1 MARPRP
7 MSPRCPRC
15 NAPITLVSGQVLYTC
30 GYCDASIDTQG
41 EKAPLP
47 HYEPAV
53 TGSNQN
59 VAFLVAGIG
68 VALFVAGAAVFL
80 SFGPDEGPIPGP
92 LPTPGPVPS
101 PVVVA
106 PPPAVVAQKS
116 KFQWDSSGLPM
127 VVDLNGDGTDD
138 IVGRIRRLVPNTGGM
153 DIRTKAAAFDGKSL
167 ELLWEVDLEGQPS
180 ELHSTVLFAH
190 QGGRVVMSTPDAV
203 LLLEPATGKPLG
215 KVALSDKPK
224 RLCVP
229 EGDTE
234 SVWVEVSDER
244 HLLLNTATTA
254 ARPAT
259 QPPPSCVVRKWNMRE
274 DCYITV
280 ARKSPVPCVSARHLP
295 AVPGFRAE
303 NVYKWRGLEVV
314 TGERNPGSRMPM
326 AAVFEPGAKAPLW
339 VDGVGDMDPKNVKE
353 SVVDAVSFSDD
364 ALFMVYGLKQGGEQ
378 LVRRDLRTG
387 RVIWDVPVPNSAS
400 GSGTSEFKQH
410 GGRVYVPHWVWLD
423 VFDAKTGNLVGTLG
437 AW

>member
-1 MARPRP
+1 MARARP
-7 MSPRCPRC
+7 TSPRCPSC
-15 NAPITLVSGQVLYTC
+15 NAPFALTEGQALYTC
-30 GYCDASIDTQG
+30 GYCNASIDTRG
-41 EKAPLP
+41 TTAPLP
-47 HYEPAV
+47 HYEPVAA
-53 TGSNQN
+53 GSNQTG
-59 VAFLVAGIG
+59 VFLVVGIV
-68 VALFVAGAAVFL
+68 VALFIAGAAAFL
-80 SFGPDEGPIPGP
+80 SFDSSEAPP
-92 LPTPGPVPS
+92 PVGGTAS
-101 PVVVA
+101 PRVVA
-106 PPPAVVAQKS
+106 PPPVVAQKS
-116 KFQWDSSGLPM
+116 KFQWDSTGLPM

-167 ELLWEVDLEGQPS
+167 ALLWELELEGELS

-190 QGGRVVMSTPDAV
+190 QGGRVVVSTPDSV
-203 LLLEPATGKPLG
+203 MLLEPETGKQLG

-229 EGDTE
+229 EGDAE
-234 SVWVEVSDER
+234 SVWVEVADAR
-244 HLLLNTATTA
+244 NLLLNTATTA
-254 ARPAT
+254 ARPAIE
-259 QPPPSCVVRKWNMRE
+259 PPPSCVVRKWNSRE
-274 DCYITV
+274 DCFITT
-280 ARKSPVPCVSARHLP
+280 ARKSPVPCVNPRGLP

-303 NVYKWRGLEVV
+303 NVYKWQGLDVV
-314 TGERNPGSRMPM
+314 MGERSPGSRMPM

-339 VDGVGDMDPKNVKE
+339 AHGVGDMDPKNVKE
-353 SVVDAVSFSDD
+353 SVVDTLSFSED

-387 RVIWDVPVPNSAS
+387 SVGWDVPVPNSAS